1 MNDPDRIILLTGAS
15 GYVGR
20 ALLDTLESEG
30 WRVRCMV
37 RRPGML
43 QDQVAPGTEIVAGD
57 VLDASSLRPAL
68 QGVDTAFYLVHSMSS
83 PGEFEQEDRLA
94 AMNFAA
100 AARASG
106 VRRIIYLGGLGESS
120 SRLSAHLRSRH
131 EVGEILRSSGVQT
144 LEFRS
149 SIVVGCGGFSF
160 EMIRSLVERLPVMVT
175 PRWVATPTQPIAIS
189 DLILYLMAGLKIEVD
204 GNRIYEIGG
213 KDVSSYGDLM
223 RKYAR
228 QRGLHRLMIPVPV
241 LTPRLSSLWLA
252 LVTPYYS
259 RVGRKL
265 VDGLQNPTVVREAP
279 DPALADIR
287 PLGLRAAVAKALNDE
302 DLEFSSASW
311 PRLLERRKVRP
322 GRGAIRT
329 GTRIIDTR
337 VVRVAVPADVVFQVL
352 ERIGGNTG
360 WYYADWLWQAR
371 GILDRLVGGVGMR
384 RGRRDPLHLEEGDV
398 LDFWRVETLE
408 RPSRL
413 RLAAEMKVPGRA
425 WLEFQV
431 TRQGE
436 ESMLRQTAMF
446 DALGL
451 WGLAYWFLLYP
462 VHALIFAGML
472 RNIVRAASKP
482 IARQ

>member
-1 MNDPDRIILLTGAS
+1 MNGADRVILLTGAS

-20 ALLDTLESEG
+20 ALLHALESEG
-30 WRVRCMV
+30 WHVRCMV

-43 QDQVAPGTEIVAGD
+43 QGQVAPGTEIVAGD
-57 VLDASSLRPAL
+57 VLEASSLRPAL

-100 AARASG
+100 AAQASG

-189 DLILYLMAGLKIEVD
+189 DLILYLMAGLKIEAD

-223 RKYAR
+223 REYAR
-228 QRGLHRLMIPVPV
+228 HRGLHRLMIPVPL

-259 RVGRKL
+259 KVGRKL
-265 VDGLQNPTVVREAP
+265 VDGLQNPTVVREPP
-279 DPALADIR
+279 DQGLADIR
-287 PLGLRAAVAKALNDE
+287 PLGLQAAVAKALNDE

-322 GRGAIRT
+322 GRGAIHT

-337 VVRVAVPADVVFQVL
+337 VVRVAVPPDVVFQVL

-360 WYYADWLWQAR
+360 WYCADWLWQVR
-371 GILDRLVGGVGMR
+371 GFLDRLVGGVGMR
-384 RGRRDPLHLEEGDV
+384 RGRWDPLALEEGGA
-398 LDFWRVETLE
+398 LDFWRVEILE
-408 RPSRL
+408 RPARL

-436 ESMLRQTAMF
+436 ESVLRQTAMF

-451 WGLAYWFLLYP
+451 WGLAYWYLLYP
-462 VHALIFAGML
+462 VHAFIFAGML

-482 IARQ
+482 IAGR